1 MSFRARLRLFFVL
14 IVIVPM
20 LSVAIVLFRLIS
32 DNETG
37 KADASIAARQRAAMN
52 LYREATRRADGA
64 VEGVGK
70 DRVMANALLTGNIDR
85 AKRRA
90 RQLLRSRGIERI
102 SLSRGT
108 KVLFD
113 IGHKDAVAPARRDL
127 TGLSGRRFG
136 RLEAST
142 TRAGE
147 YARLTRR
154 VAGAD
159 VVVRVDGRT

>member
-37 KADASIAARQRAAMN
+37 KADASIAARQRAAIS

-64 VEGVGK
+64 VEGVGN
-70 DRVMANALLTGNIDR
+70 DRVLADALLSGDFGR
-85 AKRRA
+85 ARRRA
-90 RQLLRSRGIERI
+90 RQLLDSRGIERI
-102 SLSRGT
+102 ALTRGPR
-108 KVLFD
+108 VVFD
-113 IGHKDAVAPARRDL
+113 VGHKDAVAPARRDL
-127 TGLSGRRFG
+127 SGLSGRSFG
-136 RLEAST
+136 LLEAST
-142 TRAGE
+142 TRASE
-147 YARLTRR
+147 YARLGRR

-159 VVVRVDGRT
+159 LVL

>member
-85 AKRRA
+85 AKRRGRGPPRA
-90 RQLLRSRGIERI
+90 PGGEGRSPGRGAK
-102 SLSRGT
+102 G
-108 KVLFD
+108 VLFNRD
-113 IGHKDAVAPARRDL
+113 KEAVAPAPRGPAGPCR
-127 TGLSGRRFG
+127 GGGGGGR
-136 RLEAST
+136 
-142 TRAGE
+142 
-147 YARLTRR
+147 
-154 VAGAD
+154 
-159 VVVRVDGRT
+159 